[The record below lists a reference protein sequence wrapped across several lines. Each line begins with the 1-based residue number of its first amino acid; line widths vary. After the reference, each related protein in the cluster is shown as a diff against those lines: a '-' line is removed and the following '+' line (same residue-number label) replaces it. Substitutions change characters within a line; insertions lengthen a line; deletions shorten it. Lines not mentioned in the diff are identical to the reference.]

1 MPPRRKGTFLK
12 CAHCGKK
19 VKSTSMARHVAQCRK
34 HPEREDTAEEW
45 KLSTTANLF
54 QTDAE
59 MFVEEDMLS
68 IDSREY
74 QDNDPRSPG
83 GSAGSD
89 DHGVIAEGRA
99 AEKSIPQAV
108 RYDASEFRMEWL
120 TFQGLESEDDVDE
133 EQERQERAEAEAV
146 EIIDDASGDWDH
158 VGVSDGTVAAVAGAP
173 GDCTSAIQL
182 ELEYRNV
189 SSRGRY
195 AEKKEWSWYPPAD
208 IGGKLKESLATED
221 GRTLGLCFEV
231 AEDNRIPLQLESSE
245 VTMLRLMDYCDM
257 NPHHSRK
264 FLDGLLDILQD
275 EISVR
280 KFQLHERPRRDTVA
294 SRVVGMYG
302 AGCVPEVAPLKVFTE
317 EGNVVLTEE
326 EAGDNTAE
334 EERAIEVPMD
344 QLHQSSQYRS
354 EPLYLVSPERYTVDV
369 IRFNMTG
376 MILDLLDDE
385 TVFGSLDNL
394 VVNDGSTRS
403 PFEPYQNV
411 SGFSEE
417 ILDGTWYSETIERL
431 RRFEEDKFVDGAD
444 FLFPVIMYV
453 DKTGTSMNQRYPL
466 EPFLFTTA
474 IIKRKLRNLPKCW
487 RPLGFIPDLETK
499 SSAESRYTNDRN
511 RGATAKSYH
520 RALEYLLED
529 FQRIQNEGILT
540 WLQLGKYRKKVRL
553 RPELAFIIQDGKSA
567 DMITLRIPS
576 THAMR
581 RISRSCETLQ
591 KDCVNLQ
598 DNCTYLE
605 LTPELRKHLNTVGMS
620 PKEIQES
627 PLFLEGTEKPTYQEA
642 KSVLKNAEN
651 KLEALSFHPARNAF
665 VARDIRCGLDPR
677 HIWGATPV
685 DLMHAFQSGILMY
698 VVRMVLD
705 NLATRSQVLLDRLVH
720 KLFHDL
726 RCGEKQDYPR
736 MNFSKG
742 FTKLTMLTSDEWPGK
757 LFVLVLALS
766 TEDGQAIFREAQVF
780 DDEGITLPESYDD
793 KNVPSATQAADLDK
807 KYREDFKEEF
817 QEDDIPASANEEGSK
832 ETAKGKGRTYEEDP
846 EEMTR
851 KCSIHDFL
859 ELAEALLCFHAW
871 YKLAMPKI
879 MADGRIDHD
888 SISGSIKKLLAMVRF
903 FTPRKKG
910 NGWNLQK
917 FHDLLHIATDMLRFG
932 PPGNY
937 DAGPHESGLRYWA
950 KLPAVTSQMRGYNTF
965 AKQVGGRTF
974 EFQSMATAMRKH
986 GLIGVRDR
994 ARVRDSGEGILD
1006 EEPRLQGTRYRVY
1019 FSRKSGG
1026 MGTDKRRGK
1035 DNRKDDTGVQ
1045 AFQPTKVFQ
1054 KKNAKTTFSVSPV
1067 IENFLRAFQ
1076 TGPGMLGPKEDSSG
1090 GKKEI
1095 YWELVT
1101 EVSAVLPDEDKRVTI
1116 RCHPN
1121 YKNDGP
1127 WFDWVMVRFSTT
1139 DVDFWHKGD
1148 ENKFVAAGNNIND
1161 FSAIREPTQFEDDCV
1176 PCKVLAAMEDEEGDV
1191 KLLVHG
1197 CLFRTSGVE
1206 TANDSVLLEFW
1217 NLSYSQRYDSLPRE
1231 GNVAIPKKAPTQS
1244 MAEFREAREAIRTQ
1258 FPTRERAYDGS
1269 TLPRD
1274 TRTYE
1279 TPDLYWVE
1287 LSNIVCRCLVVEET
1301 PGIFET
1307 VPIANG
1313 KKLTRVALVRRRSLW
1328 PEEFT

>member
-1 MPPRRKGTFLK
+1 
-12 CAHCGKK
+12 
-19 VKSTSMARHVAQCRK
+19 
-34 HPEREDTAEEW
+34 
-45 KLSTTANLF
+45 
-54 QTDAE
+54 
-59 MFVEEDMLS
+59 
-68 IDSREY
+68 
-74 QDNDPRSPG
+74 
-83 GSAGSD
+83 
-89 DHGVIAEGRA
+89 
-99 AEKSIPQAV
+99 
-108 RYDASEFRMEWL
+108 MEWL

-280 KFQLHERPRRDTVA
+280 KFQFHERPRRDTVA

-317 EGNVVLTEE
+317 EGNVVLIEE

-605 LTPELRKHLNTVGMS
+605 LTPEL
-620 PKEIQES
+620 
-627 PLFLEGTEKPTYQEA
+627 
-642 KSVLKNAEN
+642 
-651 KLEALSFHPARNAF
+651 
-665 VARDIRCGLDPR
+665 
-677 HIWGATPV
+677 
-685 DLMHAFQSGILMY
+685 
-698 VVRMVLD
+698 
-705 NLATRSQVLLDRLVH
+705 
-720 KLFHDL
+720 
-726 RCGEKQDYPR
+726 
-736 MNFSKG
+736 
-742 FTKLTMLTSDEWPGK
+742 
-757 LFVLVLALS
+757 
-766 TEDGQAIFREAQVF
+766 
-780 DDEGITLPESYDD
+780 
-793 KNVPSATQAADLDK
+793 
-807 KYREDFKEEF
+807 
-817 QEDDIPASANEEGSK
+817 
-832 ETAKGKGRTYEEDP
+832 
-846 EEMTR
+846 
-851 KCSIHDFL
+851 
-859 ELAEALLCFHAW
+859 
-871 YKLAMPKI
+871 
-879 MADGRIDHD
+879 
-888 SISGSIKKLLAMVRF
+888 
-903 FTPRKKG
+903 
-910 NGWNLQK
+910 
-917 FHDLLHIATDMLRFG
+917 
-932 PPGNY
+932 
-937 DAGPHESGLRYWA
+937 
-950 KLPAVTSQMRGYNTF
+950 
-965 AKQVGGRTF
+965 
-974 EFQSMATAMRKH
+974 
-986 GLIGVRDR
+986 
-994 ARVRDSGEGILD
+994 
-1006 EEPRLQGTRYRVY
+1006 
-1019 FSRKSGG
+1019 
-1026 MGTDKRRGK
+1026 
-1035 DNRKDDTGVQ
+1035 
-1045 AFQPTKVFQ
+1045 
-1054 KKNAKTTFSVSPV
+1054 
-1067 IENFLRAFQ
+1067 
-1076 TGPGMLGPKEDSSG
+1076 
-1090 GKKEI
+1090 
-1095 YWELVT
+1095 
-1101 EVSAVLPDEDKRVTI
+1101 
-1116 RCHPN
+1116 
-1121 YKNDGP
+1121 
-1127 WFDWVMVRFSTT
+1127 
-1139 DVDFWHKGD
+1139 
-1148 ENKFVAAGNNIND
+1148 
-1161 FSAIREPTQFEDDCV
+1161 
-1176 PCKVLAAMEDEEGDV
+1176 
-1191 KLLVHG
+1191 
-1197 CLFRTSGVE
+1197 
-1206 TANDSVLLEFW
+1206 
-1217 NLSYSQRYDSLPRE
+1217 
-1231 GNVAIPKKAPTQS
+1231 
-1244 MAEFREAREAIRTQ
+1244 
-1258 FPTRERAYDGS
+1258 
-1269 TLPRD
+1269 
-1274 TRTYE
+1274 
-1279 TPDLYWVE
+1279 
-1287 LSNIVCRCLVVEET
+1287 
-1301 PGIFET
+1301 
-1307 VPIANG
+1307 
-1313 KKLTRVALVRRRSLW
+1313 
-1328 PEEFT
+1328 